1 MRISTKCCIFATI
14 FRTNEKAVIS
24 LSGAGADDDPK
35 PTEIEVPK
43 ATQQSIVVEIYDLS
57 GRCISQ
63 LQRGLNIVK
72 MSDGTTKKIIVK

>member
-14 FRTNEKAVIS
+14 FRTNE
-24 LSGAGADDDPK
+24 
-35 PTEIEVPK
+35 K